1 MKLGLLPSSWKA
13 GTERSGRVVE
23 MVRGELAAEPASGV
37 EKGEGD
43 EAMPCEA
50 VCGCVVV
57 CRVVRQ

>member
-43 EAMPCEA
+43 EAI
-50 VCGCVVV
+50 
-57 CRVVRQ
+57 